1 MSELYKL
8 KQLQNTKEF
17 AEYLGYTAQ
26 MLTYLL
32 YSPDYKNKYVQFSI
46 AKKSGGER
54 NICAPDKKL
63 LLLQK
68 RLAAKLQQ
76 CYEEISCMF
85 SKEPNFI
92 LTENIRSSIVHG
104 FRKKLSIQS
113 NALCHINGNILL
125 NVDLK
130 DFFPSIN
137 FGRVRGFFIKNS
149 FFHLNE
155 KVATLIAQIVCYNNE
170 LPQGAPTSPVI
181 ANLLATPMDVR
192 ILNLAKKNGVFYTRY
207 ADDLTFSTKLKIFPE
222 DFLIVTETLEYSLGK
237 KLKKIIQDSGFVIN
251 ENKVRM
257 HLKQSKQTVTGLV
270 VNKKV
275 NVDRKYYK
283 LLRAQCHSLFT
294 KGFYIDNGV
303 KICREE
309 YEKLKSLEGKLN
321 FAFFTNNFCQYVSRT
336 QKEQR
341 GIFQKGTFYSYSRLD
356 TKNRNDNLI
365 ENSSKAIKNLYLLYL
380 CYKNFVNIS
389 KITILC
395 EGKTDVFYLKLANKQ
410 LKQYGNDDIFYLNLG
425 GVLEKD
431 CNFIGGTS
439 NLCKFIDSYD
449 NFVEKFNIP
458 FSFPIIII
466 VDRDKAGKDVL
477 NEYEKKYVKE
487 NILTNDTTYFN
498 QKNNLYLIVLPKFS
512 GHNEDKI
519 VIEHYLDKNILE
531 NGINGQK
538 LNLTN
543 NKTENGDLGK
553 DRFAKLVS
561 KNRSKYSFSN
571 FKLIFDEIQKVED
584 DFSRRMRI
592 HNIQ

>member
-1 MSELYKL
+1 MSELYEIK
-8 KQLQNTKEF
+8 KLQNTNDLAK
-17 AEYLGYTAQ
+17 YLGYSAKS
-26 MLTYLL
+26 LSYLL
-32 YSPDYKNKYVQFSI
+32 YSSDYKNKYVHFSI
-46 AKKSGGER
+46 AKKSGGVR

-76 CYEEISCMF
+76 CYEEIASMF
-85 SKEPNFI
+85 SKESNFI

-137 FGRVRGFFIKNS
+137 FGRVRGFFMKNS

-155 KVATLIAQIVCYNNE
+155 KVATLIAQIVCYKNE

-207 ADDLTFSTKLKIFPE
+207 ADDLTFSTKLKIFSE
-222 DFLIVTETLEYSLGK
+222 DFLIVTKTLEYSLGK

-294 KGFYIDNGV
+294 RGFYIDNGV
-303 KICREE
+303 KICRNE

-321 FAFFTNNFCQYVSRT
+321 FAFFTNKFCQYVSES

-341 GIFQKGTFYSYSRLD
+341 KKFQKDTFVSYSRLD
-356 TKNRNDNLI
+356 TKKRNDNI
-365 ENSSKAIKNLYLLYL
+365 IDNSSEAIKNLYLLYL
-380 CYKNFVNIS
+380 FYKNFVNIS
-389 KITILC
+389 KTTILC

-410 LKQYGNDDIFYLNLG
+410 LKQYGNDEISYVKLG

-439 NLCKFIDSYD
+439 NLQKFIDSYD
-449 NFVEKFNIP
+449 NFVKKFNIP

-466 VDRDKAGKDVL
+466 VDRDKAGKEVL
-477 NEYEKKYVKE
+477 SKYEKKYGKE
-487 NILTNDTTYFN
+487 NIIANDTTYFN
-498 QKNNLYLIVLPKFS
+498 QKNNLYLIVLPKLS
-512 GHNEDKI
+512 GYDENNI
-519 VIEHYLDKNILE
+519 SIEHFLDKDILE

-538 LNLTN
+538 PNLTN
-543 NKTENGDLGK
+543 HKTENGDLGK

-584 DFSRRMRI
+584 DFSCWMST
-592 HNIQ
+592 HNTQ

>member
-341 GIFQKGTFYSYSRLD
+341 GIFQKGTFYSRLD

-410 LKQYGNDDIFYLNLG
+410 LKQYGNDDIFYVKLG